1 MADLTSAGTGAG
13 GLGTSGARWAVTA
26 VWGLGML
33 LSDVLSGSVAPPFG
47 SELLALPFGLVGA
60 VLLTTRGDDA
70 LSGGRARVVA
80 AASVISAVGALAS
93 GAPLGHT
100 WSFAF
105 AAYVAALLLPRGSA
119 GVAHALQF
127 ARSTER
133 TRQRTTDL

>member
-1 MADLTSAGTGAG
+1 VADLTSAGTGAG

-26 VWGLGML
+26 VWGLGM

-80 AASVISAVGALAS
+80 LCVHRDRWG
-93 GAPLGHT
+93 
-100 WSFAF
+100 W
-105 AAYVAALLLPRGSA
+105 LLDSLRYA
-119 GVAHALQF
+119 C
-127 ARSTER
+127 R
-133 TRQRTTDL
+133 